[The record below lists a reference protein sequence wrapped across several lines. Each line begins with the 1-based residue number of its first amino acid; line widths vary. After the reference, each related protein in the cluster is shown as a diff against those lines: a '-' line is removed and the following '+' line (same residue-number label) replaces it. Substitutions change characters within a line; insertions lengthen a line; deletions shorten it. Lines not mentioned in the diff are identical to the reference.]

1 MSTFSPTPQPTTA
14 ADGLG
19 AAPRAGHEAVGRTAR
34 SDGGQE
40 TPAELRA
47 EALHHATAR
56 TLDELPEP
64 SLRLLAAMAVVD
76 QETPLPILAVIADVA
91 DPSAALDD
99 LIEAGFVTWFPRG
112 LAQPVGISSPSL
124 RGVVYWNLP
133 ASLRRAMHLASAE
146 QVSGVHGLQH
156 ALLGAGRSDPGL
168 ATRLEDEATRYHQ
181 AGDTERAG
189 TLLLW
194 SADVSVDRDEQER
207 RLLIAA
213 LWGQLMP
220 TAGWAAALGQRLAL
234 LEPSVERNLFLGH
247 LAGREARFEAAQS
260 LFDQARRLVDDR
272 PPAERAAVELAVA
285 TLHADTGDLEAEQ
298 RVALSLLAQE
308 GLPEEFREWSV
319 WFAADA
325 HGRIHHSV
333 DASLRRLELLAPEL
347 AASDDDRPGHVVL
360 RWARGMWLA
369 QSGRPSQAMSDLQWV
384 VRSYDGPVGPVLPLS
399 YALLGYARFQLGDWE
414 AALRDAHEG
423 IRVAAARNDRRYA
436 IPAAALTASIS
447 ALRGDWHVAAERV
460 DSLARDQRTLGPA
473 RYAVFPAMAAATL
486 AHARGEPGRV
496 LAALAPVAA
505 QLGLFSIEQSLW
517 RPLYVEALIDTGRLA
532 TAHTALASLRAAV
545 EPGARPT
552 TVMARLEARLAAAEG
567 DLAAAAEQLAGAV
580 EQPADEDSP
589 FGLAQ
594 LEHDY
599 GRLLLG
605 TRRRR
610 SAIRWLLSAHGRY
623 VDLGARPFAERCLR
637 QLQEVGAHIPWAATG
652 GVEGDVETADRSP
665 VALTQQ
671 EYRITQ
677 LAAQGLTNQQIA
689 RALFVSAKTIEYHLG
704 NVFAKLGIASRRQLR
719 AELDA
724 LNDGRAEKSPTV

>member
-1 MSTFSPTPQPTTA
+1 MSALSPTPQPTAA

-19 AAPRAGHEAVGRTAR
+19 TAAETAA
-34 SDGGQE
+34 
-40 TPAELRA
+40 T
-47 EALHHATAR
+47 LHREIAR

-76 QETPLPILAVIADVA
+76 QETPLPILSVIADVA
-91 DPSAALDD
+91 DPSAALHD

-124 RGVVYWNLP
+124 HGVVYWNLP
-133 ASLRRAMHLASAE
+133 APLRRAMHLASAK

-156 ALLGAGRSDPGL
+156 ALLGTGRSDPEL
-168 ATRLEDEATRYHQ
+168 ATRLENEATRYHQ

-194 SADVSVDRDEQER
+194 SADVSVDRGEQER

-213 LWGQLMP
+213 MWGQLMP

-234 LEPSVERNLFLGH
+234 LKPSVERNLFLGQ
-247 LAGREARFEAAQS
+247 LAAREARFEAAQS
-260 LFDQARRLVDDR
+260 LFDQARRLVDGR
-272 PPAERAAVELAVA
+272 PLAERAALELAAA
-285 TLHADTGDLEAEQ
+285 TLHADSGDHEAEQ
-298 RVALSLLAQE
+298 RVALALLAQE

-325 HGRIHHSV
+325 HGRIHRSA

-347 AASDDDRPGHVVL
+347 GASDADGPGHGIL
-360 RWARGMWLA
+360 RWARGMWLL
-369 QSGRPSQAMSDLQWV
+369 QSGRPSEAMNDLQWV

-399 YALLGYARFQLGDWE
+399 YALLGFAQFQLGDWE

-423 IRVAAARNDRRYA
+423 IRVAEARNDRRHA

-447 ALRGDWHVAAERV
+447 ALRGDWQVAAERV
-460 DSLARDQRTLGPA
+460 DSLARDQHTLGPA
-473 RYAVFPAMAAATL
+473 RYAVFPALAAATL

-496 LAALAPVAA
+496 LAALTPLAA
-505 QLGLFSIEQSLW
+505 QLGLFSTEQLLW
-517 RPLYVEALIDTGRLA
+517 RPLYIAALIDTGRLA
-532 TAHTALASLRAAV
+532 TARAALAPLRAAV
-545 EPGARPT
+545 EPGARQT
-552 TVMARLEARLAAAEG
+552 TAMARLEAMLEAAEG
-567 DLAAAAEQLAGAV
+567 HLAAAAERLAAAV

-589 FGLAQ
+589 FTLAQ

-623 VDLGARPFAERCLR
+623 VELGARPFAEQCLR
-637 QLQEVGAHIPWAATG
+637 QLQDVGAHIPWAGTG
-652 GVEGDVETADRSP
+652 GVEGGVETAGRSP
-665 VALTQQ
+665 VSLTPQ
-671 EYRITQ
+671 EYRIAQ
-677 LAAQGLTNQQIA
+677 LAAQGLTNPQIA

-704 NVFAKLGIASRRQLR
+704 NVFAKLGITSRRRLR

-724 LNDGRAEKSPTV
+724 LTEGDGAKGPATEPTARPRQ